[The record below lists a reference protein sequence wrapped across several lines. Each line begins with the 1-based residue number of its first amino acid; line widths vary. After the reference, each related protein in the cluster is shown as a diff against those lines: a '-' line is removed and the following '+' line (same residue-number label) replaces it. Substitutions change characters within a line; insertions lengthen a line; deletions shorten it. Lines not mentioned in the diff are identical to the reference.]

1 MNELS
6 KIFKLMNIDTYA
18 VLEAASTKWNFLP
31 FKPGLVGGHCIG
43 VDPYYL
49 AQKAQEVGYHPEIIL
64 AGRRVNDS
72 MGQYVASE
80 IIKLMAQN
88 DILLNGAKIL
98 NLGITFKENC
108 PDVRNTKSVDVINQ
122 LKSYGTEVTIY
133 DPWANPDEVM
143 LQYGLKTCRTIPNE
157 TFDAIVLTVAHNEFL
172 NIDLTALLNTN
183 GILYDVKGVL
193 NCKVNGKL

>member
-1 MNELS
+1 MRCW
-6 KIFKLMNIDTYA
+6 KLQVPNGTFYPLNQD
-18 VLEAASTKWNFLP
+18 
-31 FKPGLVGGHCIG
+31 LVGGHCIG

-80 IIKLMAQN
+80 VIKLMVQN
-88 DILLNGAKIL
+88 DIRIKGAKIL

-108 PDVRNTKSVDVINQ
+108 PDVRNTKAVDVIYQ

-133 DPWANPDEVM
+133 DPWANPEEVM
-143 LQYGLKTCRTIPNE
+143 HEYSLNHNPTKNVILSLSKGN
-157 TFDAIVLTVAHNEFL
+157 LTPS
-172 NIDLTALLNTN
+172 
-183 GILYDVKGVL
+183 Y
-193 NCKVNGKL
+193 